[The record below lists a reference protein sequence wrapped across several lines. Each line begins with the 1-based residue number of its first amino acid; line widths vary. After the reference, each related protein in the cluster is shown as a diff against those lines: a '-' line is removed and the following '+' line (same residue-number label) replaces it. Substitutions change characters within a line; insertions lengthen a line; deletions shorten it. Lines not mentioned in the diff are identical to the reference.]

1 MQLEYTY
8 MQSAVGQL
16 LLAGEGKVLHY
27 LGFPLGKMPLSPAS
41 DWIFNRLAFK
51 SIRRQIEAYFAGE
64 CKQFDIAIAPFGTE
78 FEMQVLSAL
87 QQIPYGQ
94 TRSYKDIARV
104 IDRPKALRAVGA
116 ANGRNPIPLII
127 PCHRVI
133 GANGSLTG
141 FAGGEDTKAFL
152 LRLEGSIK

>member
-16 LLAGEGKVLHY
+16 LLAGEGNVLHY
-27 LGFPLGKMPLSPAS
+27 LSFSSGKMTLSPAS
-41 DWIFNRLAFK
+41 DWAFNRLAFK
-51 SIRRQIEAYFAGE
+51 PIRRQIEAYFAGE

-78 FEMQVLSAL
+78 FQMQVLRAL
-87 QQIPYGQ
+87 QHIPYGQ
-94 TRSYKDIARV
+94 TRSYKDIAKA
-104 IDRPKALRAVGA
+104 IERPKAMRAVGA

-133 GANGSLTG
+133 GANGSLIG
-141 FAGGEDTKAFL
+141 FTGGEDTKAFL
-152 LRLEGSIK
+152 LRLERSIK

>member
-16 LLAGEGKVLHY
+16 LLAGEGNVLHY
-27 LGFPLGKMPLSPAS
+27 LSFPTGKTALAPAS
-41 DWIFNRLAFK
+41 DWTFNGLAFK
-51 SIRRQIEAYFAGE
+51 PIRRQIEAYFAGE
-64 CKQFDIAIAPFGTE
+64 CEQFDIAIAPRGTE
-78 FEMQVLSAL
+78 FQMQVLRAL
-87 QQIPYGQ
+87 QHIPYGQ
-94 TRSYKDIARV
+94 TRSYKDIARAL
-104 IDRPKALRAVGA
+104 DRPKAMRAVGA

-152 LRLEGSIK
+152 LRLESSIK